1 MTSEMLDE
9 DSWLSESDVAEM
21 INVAAVTLK
30 GWRRSGRGPKFYRLG
45 PRLIRYRAEDVD
57 VWLRSQAVEKK

>member
-30 GWRRSGRGPKFYRLG
+30 GWRRSGRGPKFYGLA
-45 PRLIRYRAEDVD
+45 LD
-57 VWLRSQAVEKK
+57 